1 MKKYIDKNVNLSF
14 AMDQFSKQT
23 QVNKT
28 MVDWVQALRMMI
40 KVWKLQ
46 IFSCKVTYTAPQAA
60 KDANKCVCNGGRYT
74 KDVAIRDKIVE
85 AMQTR
90 R

>member
-1 MKKYIDKNVNLSF
+1 MNLSVDI
-14 AMDQFSKQT
+14 DQFSKQT

-28 MVDWVQALRMMI
+28 MVDRVQALRMMI

-46 IFSCKVTYTAPQAA
+46 IFSCKVTYTAPQATKYA
-60 KDANKCVCNGGRYT
+60 KKCVCNGGRYT

-85 AMQTR
+85 AMETR